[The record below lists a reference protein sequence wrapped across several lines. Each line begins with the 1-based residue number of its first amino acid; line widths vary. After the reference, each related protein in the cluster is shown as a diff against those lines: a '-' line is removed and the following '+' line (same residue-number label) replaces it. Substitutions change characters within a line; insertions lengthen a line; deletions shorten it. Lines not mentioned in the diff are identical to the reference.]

1 MIRFRLRYPNAPFR
15 LACNTTPDPR
25 PEPLT
30 AICFALGGGVAM
42 AAILNWMM

>member
-1 MIRFRLRYPNAPFR
+1 MMRFRLRLPRASFR
-15 LACNTTPDPR
+15 LVCNTTPDPR

-42 AAILNWMM
+42 AIFTNWMM